1 MPKDL
6 RAGPAEGR
14 YDYPVEG
21 GVAIADY
28 IRRGDTLLVT
38 HTEVPTA
45 LRGGGVGAKL
55 VKALLDDVRAQGLKV
70 VPLCS
75 FVAAYIRRHPEM
87 RDLLADEAEG

>member
-14 YDYPVEG
+14 YDYAVEG
-21 GVAIADY
+21 GVAFADY
-28 IRRGDTLLVT
+28 TRRGDTLLVT

-75 FVAAYIRRHPEM
+75 FVATYIRRHPEM

>member
-14 YDYPVEG
+14 YAYPVEG

>member
-1 MPKDL
+1 MSKDL

-14 YDYPVEG
+14 YDYPVAG

-28 IRRGDTLLVT
+28 IRQGDTLLIT
-38 HTEVPTA
+38 HTEVPPA
-45 LRGGGVGAKL
+45 LRGGGIGAKL